1 MKKIAMLFLCT
12 VCFIGAA
19 WAQTGGEVLS
29 VEELDRDMDGYIC
42 WPEFQRAFPGVER
55 EIFDQFDIDDTGA
68 LDQEQWEN
76 ARIYLQLRGYQIQ
89 REPSQEQPMKRGQ

>member
-29 VEELDRDMDGYIC
+29 FEELDRDMDGYIC